1 MTYTAKWT
9 CLLFL
14 LLPPEFS
21 EGAAVLRTSQ
31 GVCSEGCGVEVG
43 GQLGSLE
50 KRLEGPQAGNLLP
63 KLQFHPPKPCSPQ
76 TPLQC
81 SHHGALRHSW
91 GALAMEHSDT
101 LGVLLPCSSQ
111 TPSEYYANQAPPRL
125 SALGHQVYAETAAF
139 TPTLPVFLLLHGASL
154 LSWPCVLE
162 PSLSHCLLGSI
173 HTPPPISHS
182 SPIFSFAIFLPSLY
196 NHASHGIFD
205 CSLSPYHRGWP
216 CSLSPCHIGLTVLPI
231 SVSQGLTVLPISVS
245 HRVDCAPHFPVTEVD
260 HALHLRVTGV
270 GCAPHLC
277 ATQGRLCSPF
287 PCHRGWLCSLSLS
300 LLTTVCLCF
309 LVAPSL

>member
-1 MTYTAKWT
+1 M
-9 CLLFL
+9 
-14 LLPPEFS
+14 
-21 EGAAVLRTSQ
+21 LRTSQ

-76 TPLQC
+76 TPLQCSHHAVLRHPLRC

-154 LSWPCVLE
+154 LSWLCVLE

-173 HTPPPISHS
+173 HIHPPPPSLIPLPYSL
-182 SPIFSFAIFLPSLY
+182 LPS
-196 NHASHGIFD
+196 F
-205 CSLSPYHRGWP
+205 
-216 CSLSPCHIGLTVLPI
+216 CHLFTTTPLMGFLTVPCLHI
-231 SVSQGLTVLPISVS
+231 TGAG
-245 HRVDCAPHFPVTEVD
+245 RAPCLHVT
-260 HALHLRVTGV
+260 
-270 GCAPHLC
+270 
-277 ATQGRLCSPF
+277 
-287 PCHRGWLCSLSLS
+287 
-300 LLTTVCLCF
+300 
-309 LVAPSL
+309 